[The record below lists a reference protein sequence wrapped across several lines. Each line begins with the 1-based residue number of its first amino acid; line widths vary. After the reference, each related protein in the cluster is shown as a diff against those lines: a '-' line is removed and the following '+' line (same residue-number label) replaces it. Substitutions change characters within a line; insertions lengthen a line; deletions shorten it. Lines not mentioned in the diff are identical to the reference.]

1 MLSSDIKLLDKIVG
15 RKTFK
20 NVIVVGQGYVGLP
33 LSVNAAKFG
42 YKVYGFDISK
52 EKIQQLKKGHT
63 DSPEIK
69 KSDLLRLQKKGKIE
83 FTSTIPKLNQQSIIV
98 IAVPTPLD
106 SNRKPDLSMLIN
118 ACELVA
124 TVIVNKSLVIN
135 ESTSYIGT
143 LRDLIKPTIGKLSS
157 AKDIMYAVAP
167 ERIDPGNSNWGM
179 KNTPRIISGLDDV
192 STQITVKFYSK
203 FCDKIHIAS
212 KPEVAEAAKLFE
224 NTFRQ
229 VNIALVNE
237 LSNIA
242 DLIGFS
248 THETIK
254 AASTKPF
261 GFMPFYPSIGV
272 GGHCIPV
279 DPSYLAFSAESVGA
293 EAKFIN
299 LANLTNS
306 SMPKIIADR
315 IKLILDGNLSGKRIQ
330 VAGITYKPNISD
342 LRESPALDLIN
353 ELKLLGAS
361 VIWHDPFVTKYN
373 GQQSSELNSD
383 IDLGLIVT
391 PHDQIDFLIWKKS
404 GVKVLDLSANS
415 KNYGWPKFL

>member
-1 MLSSDIKLLDKIVG
+1 ML

-33 LSVNAAKFG
+33 LLVNAAKSG
-42 YKVYGFDISK
+42 YKVYGFDISN
-52 EKIQQLKKGHT
+52 EKIELLKKGYT
-63 DSPEIK
+63 DSPEITK
-69 KSDLLRLQKKGKIE
+69 NDLLRLQKKGKIE
-83 FTSTIPKLNQQSIIV
+83 FTSTIPKLNEQSIIV

-106 SNRKPDLSMLIN
+106 SNRKPDLSMLVN

-124 TVIVNKSLVIN
+124 RVIVNNSLVVN

-143 LRDLIKPTIGKLSS
+143 LRDLIKPTIDKLSS

-167 ERIDPGNSNWGM
+167 ERIDPGNTKWGM
-179 KNTPRIISGLDDV
+179 KNTPRVIAGLDDIA
-192 STQITVKFYSK
+192 TQMAVKFYSK
-203 FCDKIHIAS
+203 FCNKIHITS

-224 NTFRQ
+224 NTYRQ

-242 DLIGFS
+242 DVIGFS
-248 THETIK
+248 THETIT

-279 DPSYLAFSAESVGA
+279 DPSYLAFSAESAGA

-306 SMPKIIADR
+306 AMPKITAKR
-315 IKLILDGNLSGKRIQ
+315 IKIFLDGNLSGKKIQ
-330 VAGITYKPNISD
+330 IAGITYKPNISD
-342 LRESPALDLIN
+342 IRESPALELIK
-353 ELKLLGAS
+353 ELKSLGAS
-361 VIWHDPFVTKYN
+361 VSWHDPFVSKYSD
-373 GQQSSELNSD
+373 QQSSELNSE

-391 PHDQIDFLIWKKS
+391 PHSQIDFSVWKVS
-404 GVKVLDLSANS
+404 GTKVLDLSANII
-415 KNYGWPKFL
+415 NFGWPKFL

>member
-1 MLSSDIKLLDKIVG
+1 ML
-15 RKTFK
+15 RKKFR
-20 NVIVVGQGYVGLP
+20 NVVVVGQGYVGLP
-33 LSVNAAKFG
+33 LSVNAAKSG
-42 YKVYGFDISK
+42 YKVYGFDISN
-52 EKIQQLKKGHT
+52 EKVEQLKKGHT
-63 DSPEIK
+63 DSPDIK
-69 KSDLLRLQKKGKIE
+69 TSDLLRLQKRGNIE
-83 FTSTIPKLNQQSIIV
+83 FTSTIPKLNDQSIYV

-124 TVIVNKSLVIN
+124 SVIQDDSLVIN

-143 LRDLIKPTIGKLSS
+143 LRNLIKPTIDKLSL
-157 AKDIMYAVAP
+157 AKNVMYAVAP
-167 ERIDPGNSNWGM
+167 ERIDPGNTKWDM
-179 KNTPRIISGLDDV
+179 KNTPRVIAGLDAIAG
-192 STQITVKFYSK
+192 QITVTFYSK
-203 FCDKIHIAS
+203 FCNQIHVAS

-242 DLIGFS
+242 DSIGFS
-248 THETIK
+248 THETIR

-261 GFMPFYPSIGV
+261 GFMPFFPSIGV

-293 EAKFIN
+293 DAKFIN
-299 LANLTNS
+299 LANITNS
-306 SMPKIIADR
+306 AMPKIIAER
-315 IKLILDGNLSGKRIQ
+315 IEIILDGDLNGKKIQ
-330 VAGITYKPNISD
+330 IAGIAYKPNISD

-353 ELKLLGAS
+353 ELKSLGAS
-361 VIWHDPFVTKYN
+361 VSWYDPFVTNYN
-373 GQQSSELNSD
+373 EEKSSELNSD

-391 PHDQIDFLIWKKS
+391 PHSHIDFSIWKNS
-404 GVKVLDLSANS
+404 GVKVLDLSANPT
-415 KNYGWPKFL
+415 NYGWPKFL

>member
-1 MLSSDIKLLDKIVG
+1 M
-15 RKTFK
+15 KTFK

-33 LSVNAAKFG
+33 LSVNAAKSG

-52 EKIQQLKKGHT
+52 EKIEQLKKGRT
-63 DSPEIK
+63 DSPEIE

-83 FTSTIPKLNQQSIIV
+83 FTSTIPKLNEQSIIV

-106 SNRKPDLSMLIN
+106 SNRKPDLSMLVN

-124 TVIVNKSLVIN
+124 RVIVDNSLVVN

-143 LRDLIKPTIGKLSS
+143 LRDLIKPTIDKLSS

-167 ERIDPGNSNWGM
+167 ERIDPGNTKWGM
-179 KNTPRIISGLDDV
+179 KNTPRVIAGLDDI
-192 STQITVKFYSK
+192 TAQITVKFYSK
-203 FCDKIHIAS
+203 FCDQIHIAS

-242 DLIGFS
+242 DSIGFS

-299 LANLTNS
+299 LANITNS
-306 SMPKIIADR
+306 SMPKIIAER
-315 IKLILDGNLSGKRIQ
+315 IKIILEGNLSGKKIQ
-330 VAGITYKPNISD
+330 IAGITYKPNISD
-342 LRESPALDLIN
+342 IRESPALELIK
-353 ELKLLGAS
+353 ELKSLGAS
-361 VIWHDPFVTKYN
+361 VSWHDPFVSKYID
-373 GQQSSELNSD
+373 QQSSELNSE

-391 PHDQIDFLIWKKS
+391 PHSQIDFSVWKVS
-404 GVKVLDLSANS
+404 GTKVLDLSTNII
-415 KNYGWPKFL
+415 NFGWPKFL

>member
-1 MLSSDIKLLDKIVG
+1 MS

-20 NVIVVGQGYVGLP
+20 NIVVVGQGYVGLP
-33 LSVNAAKFG
+33 LLVNAAKSG
-42 YKVYGFDISK
+42 YKVYGFDISN
-52 EKIQQLKKGHT
+52 EKVEQLKKGHT

-69 KSDLLRLQKKGKIE
+69 KSDLLRLQKKGNIE
-83 FTSTIPKLNQQSIIV
+83 FTSTIPKLNEQSIYV

-106 SNRKPDLSMLIN
+106 SNRKPDLSMLVN

-124 TVIVNKSLVIN
+124 SVIEDNSLVIN

-143 LRDLIKPTIGKLSS
+143 LRNLIKPTIDKLSS
-157 AKDIMYAVAP
+157 AKNIMYAVAP
-167 ERIDPGNSNWGM
+167 ERIDPGNTKWDM
-179 KNTPRIISGLDDV
+179 KNTPRVIAGLDGNAG
-192 STQITVKFYSK
+192 QITVTFYSK
-203 FCDKIHIAS
+203 FCNQIHFVS

-242 DLIGFS
+242 DSIGFS
-248 THETIK
+248 THEAIR
-254 AASTKPF
+254 AAMTKPF
-261 GFMPFYPSIGV
+261 GFMPFFPSIGV

-279 DPSYLAFSAESVGA
+279 DPSYLAFSAESNGV

-306 SMPKIIADR
+306 SMPKIIAER
-315 IKLILDGNLSGKRIQ
+315 IKIILDGNLSHRRIQ
-330 VAGITYKPNISD
+330 IAGITYKPNISD
-342 LRESPALDLIN
+342 LRESPALDLIY
-353 ELKLLGAS
+353 ELKSLGAS
-361 VIWHDPFVTKYN
+361 VSWHDPFVTKYN
-373 GQQSSELNSD
+373 DQQSSELNPD

-391 PHDQIDFLIWKKS
+391 PHDQINFSIWKKS
-404 GVKVLDLSANS
+404 GTKVLDLSANNQ
-415 KNYGWPKFL
+415 NYGWPKFL

>member
-1 MLSSDIKLLDKIVG
+1 MNL
-15 RKTFK
+15 
-20 NVIVVGQGYVGLP
+20 VIIGQGYVGLP
-33 LSVNAAKFG
+33 LAIAAAKANFI
-42 YKVYGFDISK
+42 VYGFDIDKSR
-52 EKIQQLKKGHT
+52 IRDLKSGLT
-63 DSPEIK
+63 NSPEVK
-69 KSDLLRLQKKGKIE
+69 SSDLLELQSNEKIY
-83 FTSTIPKLNQQSIIV
+83 FVDSIPKILEPCIFI

-106 SNRKPDLSMLIN
+106 KDRKPDVSMLN
-118 ACELVA
+118 KACELIS
-124 TVIVNKSLVIN
+124 TVITDGSLIIN

-143 LRDLIKPTIGKLSS
+143 LNTLIKPTIDTSTGFVNL
-157 AKDIMYAVAP
+157 DYAVAP
-167 ERIDPGNSNWGM
+167 ERIDPGNTQWSM
-179 KNTPRIISGLDDV
+179 KNTPRVVAGTNER
-192 STQITVKFYSK
+192 STQRAFDFYST
-203 FCDKIHIAS
+203 FCDQVYKVS

-242 DLIGFS
+242 DSIGFS
-248 THETIK
+248 TYETIK

-279 DPSYLAFSAESVGA
+279 DPTYLAFSAELVGA

-306 SMPKIIADR
+306 SMPKIIAGR
-315 IKLILDGNLSGKRIQ
+315 IKIILDGNLSDKRIQ
-330 VAGITYKPNISD
+330 IAGITYKPNISD

-353 ELKLLGAS
+353 ELKSLGAS
-361 VIWHDPFVTKYN
+361 VSWHDPLVAKYN
-373 GQQSSELNSD
+373 DQQSSELNSD

-391 PHDQIDFLIWKKS
+391 PHDQIDFSIWEKT

>member
-1 MLSSDIKLLDKIVG
+1 M
-15 RKTFK
+15 KTFK
-20 NVIVVGQGYVGLP
+20 NVIVIGQGYVGLP
-33 LSVNAAKFG
+33 LSVNAAKSG

-52 EKIQQLKKGHT
+52 EKIEQLKKGHT

-83 FTSTIPKLNQQSIIV
+83 FTSTIPKLNKQSIIV

-118 ACELVA
+118 ACELLA
-124 TVIVNKSLVIN
+124 CVIEDKSLVIN

-143 LRDLIKPTIGKLSS
+143 LRNLIKPTIDKLSS
-157 AKDIMYAVAP
+157 AKGIMYAVAP
-167 ERIDPGNSNWGM
+167 ERIDPGNTKWGM
-179 KNTPRIISGLDDV
+179 KNTPRVIAGLDDV
-192 STQITVKFYSK
+192 ATQITVKFYAK
-203 FCDKIHIAS
+203 FCDRIHIAS

-242 DLIGFS
+242 DSIGFS
-248 THETIK
+248 IHETIK

-293 EAKFIN
+293 DAKFIN
-299 LANLTNS
+299 LANITNS
-306 SMPKIIADR
+306 SMPKIIAER
-315 IKLILDGNLSGKRIQ
+315 IKVILDGSLSGKKIQ
-330 VAGITYKPNISD
+330 IAGITYKPNISD

-353 ELKLLGAS
+353 ELKSLGANVS
-361 VIWHDPFVTKYN
+361 WHDPFVIEHNEQK
-373 GQQSSELNSD
+373 SSKLNSD
-383 IDLGLIVT
+383 VDLGLIVT
-391 PHDQIDFLIWKKS
+391 PHDQIDFSIWKKS
-404 GVKVLDLSANS
+404 GIKVLDLSAS
-415 KNYGWPKFL
+415 STNYGWPKFL

>member
-1 MLSSDIKLLDKIVG
+1 ML
-15 RKTFK
+15 RKTFN

-33 LSVNAAKFG
+33 LSVNAAKSG
-42 YKVYGFDISK
+42 YKVYGFDISN
-52 EKIQQLKKGHT
+52 EKIDQLKKGHA

-69 KSDLLRLQKKGKIE
+69 KNDLVRLQKKGKIE
-83 FTSTIPKLNQQSIIV
+83 FTSTIPKLNEQSIIV

-124 TVIVNKSLVIN
+124 SVIEDNSLVVN

-143 LRDLIKPTIGKLSS
+143 LRDLIKPTIDKLSLS
-157 AKDIMYAVAP
+157 KNIMYAVAP
-167 ERIDPGNSNWGM
+167 ERIDPGNTKWGM
-179 KNTPRIISGLDDV
+179 KNTPRVIAGLDDTA
-192 STQITVKFYSK
+192 TQMAVKFYSK
-203 FCDKIHIAS
+203 FCNKIHIAS

-224 NTFRQ
+224 NTYRQ

-242 DLIGFS
+242 DVIGFS
-248 THETIK
+248 THETIT

-279 DPSYLAFSAESVGA
+279 DPSYLSFSAESVGA
-293 EAKFIN
+293 DAKFIN
-299 LANLTNS
+299 LANITNS
-306 SMPKIIADR
+306 SMPKIIAER
-315 IKLILDGNLSGKRIQ
+315 IKVILDGSLSGKKIQ
-330 VAGITYKPNISD
+330 IAGITYKPNISD

-353 ELKLLGAS
+353 ELKSLGANVS
-361 VIWHDPFVTKYN
+361 WHDPFVIEHN
-373 GQQSSELNSD
+373 DQQSSKLNSD

-391 PHDQIDFLIWKKS
+391 PHDQIDFSIWKES
-404 GVKVLDLSANS
+404 GIKVLDLSANS
-415 KNYGWPKFL
+415 TNYGWPKFL

>member
-1 MLSSDIKLLDKIVG
+1 MS

-33 LSVNAAKFG
+33 LSVHAAKSGF
-42 YKVYGFDISK
+42 KVYGFDISE
-52 EKIQQLKKGHT
+52 EKIEQLKKGYT

-69 KSDLLRLQKKGKIE
+69 KNDLLRLQKMTKIE
-83 FTSTIPKLNQQSIIV
+83 FTSTIPKLNERSIIV

-124 TVIVNKSLVIN
+124 TVIVNNSLVIN

-143 LRDLIKPTIGKLSS
+143 LRDLIKPTIDKLSS

-167 ERIDPGNSNWGM
+167 ERIDPGNTKWGM
-179 KNTPRIISGLDDV
+179 KNTPRVIAGLDDIA
-192 STQITVKFYSK
+192 TQITVKFYSK
-203 FCDKIHIAS
+203 FCNQIYIAS

-242 DLIGFS
+242 DSIGFS

-293 EAKFIN
+293 EARFIN
-299 LANLTNS
+299 LANITNS
-306 SMPKIIADR
+306 SMPKIIAER
-315 IKLILDGNLSGKRIQ
+315 IKIILDGSLIGKKIQ
-330 VAGITYKPNISD
+330 IAGITYKPDISD

-353 ELKLLGAS
+353 ELKSLGAS
-361 VIWHDPFVTKYN
+361 VSWHDPFVTRHN
-373 GQQSSELNSD
+373 DQQSSKLNSD

-391 PHDQIDFLIWKKS
+391 PHDEIDFSIWKKS
-404 GVKVLDLSANS
+404 GVNVLDLSANS
-415 KNYGWPKFL
+415 TNYGWPKFL

>member
-1 MLSSDIKLLDKIVG
+1 VS

-33 LSVNAAKFG
+33 LSVHAAKSGF
-42 YKVYGFDISK
+42 KVYGFDISE
-52 EKIQQLKKGHT
+52 EKIEQLKKGYT

-69 KSDLLRLQKKGKIE
+69 KNDLLRLQKMTKIE
-83 FTSTIPKLNQQSIIV
+83 FTSTIPKLNERSIIV

-124 TVIVNKSLVIN
+124 TVIVNNSLVIN

-143 LRDLIKPTIGKLSS
+143 LRDLIKPTIDKLSS

-167 ERIDPGNSNWGM
+167 ERIDPGNTKWGM
-179 KNTPRIISGLDDV
+179 KNTPRVIAGLDDIA
-192 STQITVKFYSK
+192 TQITVKFYSK
-203 FCDKIHIAS
+203 FCNQIYIAS

-242 DLIGFS
+242 DSIGFS

-293 EAKFIN
+293 EARFIN
-299 LANLTNS
+299 LANITNS
-306 SMPKIIADR
+306 SMPKIIAER
-315 IKLILDGNLSGKRIQ
+315 IKIILDGSLIGKKIQ
-330 VAGITYKPNISD
+330 IAGITYKPDISD

-353 ELKLLGAS
+353 ELKSLGAS
-361 VIWHDPFVTKYN
+361 VSWHDPFVTRHN
-373 GQQSSELNSD
+373 DQQSSKLNSD

-391 PHDQIDFLIWKKS
+391 PHDEIDFSIWKKS
-404 GVKVLDLSANS
+404 GVNVLDLSANS
-415 KNYGWPKFL
+415 TNYGWPKFL

>member
-1 MLSSDIKLLDKIVG
+1 VSRKI
-15 RKTFK
+15 FK
-20 NVIVVGQGYVGLP
+20 NVIVIGQGYVGLP
-33 LSVNAAKFG
+33 LAVNAAKSG
-42 YKVYGFDISK
+42 YKVHGFDISK
-52 EKIQQLKKGHT
+52 EKIEQLKNGHS
-63 DSPEIK
+63 DSPDIK
-69 KSDLLRLQKKGKIE
+69 KSDLLRLQKKGNIE
-83 FTSTIPKLNQQSIIV
+83 FTSTIPKLNEQSIIV

-106 SNRKPDLSMLIN
+106 ANRKPDLSMLIK

-124 TVIVNKSLVIN
+124 TVVVDNSLVVN

-143 LRDLIKPTIGKLSS
+143 LRDLIKPTIDKLSS

-167 ERIDPGNSNWGM
+167 ERIDPGNTKWGM
-179 KNTPRIISGLDDV
+179 ENTPRVIAGLDDAA
-192 STQITVKFYSK
+192 TQTAVKFYSK
-203 FCDKIHIAS
+203 FCNKIHIAS

-224 NTFRQ
+224 NTYRQ

-242 DLIGFS
+242 DAIGFS
-248 THETIK
+248 THETIT

-279 DPSYLAFSAESVGA
+279 DPSYLAFSAESAGT

-306 SMPKIIADR
+306 AMPKIIAGR
-315 IKLILDGNLSGKRIQ
+315 IKIFLDGNLSGKKIQ
-330 VAGITYKPNISD
+330 IAGITYKPNISD
-342 LRESPALDLIN
+342 IRESPALDLMK
-353 ELKLLGAS
+353 ELKALGANVS
-361 VIWHDPFVTKYN
+361 WHDPFVTKYN
-373 GQQSSELNSD
+373 DQQSSELNSE

-391 PHDQIDFLIWKKS
+391 PHSQIDFSVWKVS
-404 GVKVLDLSANS
+404 GTKVLDLSANII
-415 KNYGWPKFL
+415 NFGWPKFL

>member
-1 MLSSDIKLLDKIVG
+1 MSI
-15 RKTFK
+15 KTFK
-20 NVIVVGQGYVGLP
+20 NVIVIGQGYVGLP
-33 LSVNAAKFG
+33 LSVNAAKSG

-52 EKIQQLKKGHT
+52 EKIEQLKKGIT
-63 DSPEIK
+63 DSPEIE

-83 FTSTIPKLNQQSIIV
+83 FTSTIPKLYEQSIIV
-98 IAVPTPLD
+98 IAVPTPLG
-106 SNRKPDLSMLIN
+106 SNRKPDLSMLVN

-124 TVIVNKSLVIN
+124 RVIVDNSLVVN

-143 LRDLIKPTIGKLSS
+143 LRDLIKPTIDKLSS

-167 ERIDPGNSNWGM
+167 ERIDPGNTKWGM
-179 KNTPRIISGLDDV
+179 KNTPRVIAGLDDV
-192 STQITVKFYSK
+192 AAQITVKFYSK
-203 FCDKIHIAS
+203 FCSQIHIAS

-224 NTFRQ
+224 NSFRQ

-237 LSNIA
+237 LSSIA
-242 DLIGFS
+242 NLIGFS

-279 DPSYLAFSAESVGA
+279 DPSYLAFSAESVGV

-299 LANLTNS
+299 LANVTNS
-306 SMPKIIADR
+306 SMPKIIAER
-315 IKLILDGNLSGKRIQ
+315 IKTVLDGDLTGKKIQ
-330 VAGITYKPNISD
+330 IAGITYKPNISD
-342 LRESPALDLIN
+342 LRESPALELIH
-353 ELKLLGAS
+353 ELKSLGANVS
-361 VIWHDPFVTKYN
+361 WHDPFVTQYN
-373 GQQSSELNSD
+373 EQHSSKLNSD

-391 PHDQIDFLIWKKS
+391 PHDQIDFSIWKES
-404 GVKVLDLSANS
+404 GIKVVDLSANS
-415 KNYGWPKFL
+415 TNYGWPKLL

>member
-1 MLSSDIKLLDKIVG
+1 MSS
-15 RKTFK
+15 KTFK
-20 NVIVVGQGYVGLP
+20 TVIVVGQGYVGLP
-33 LSVNAAKFG
+33 LSVHAAKSG
-42 YKVYGFDISK
+42 YKVYGFDIDK
-52 EKIQQLKKGHT
+52 EKIDQLKKGLT

-69 KSDLLRLQKKGKIE
+69 KSDLLRLQKKNKID
-83 FTSTIPKLNQQSIIV
+83 FISTIPKLKERSIIV

-124 TVIVNKSLVIN
+124 AVISDNSLVIN

-143 LRDLIKPTIGKLSS
+143 LRQLIKPMIDKLSS
-157 AKDIMYAVAP
+157 AEGIMYAVAP
-167 ERIDPGNSNWGM
+167 ERIDPGNTKWGM
-179 KNTPRIISGLDDV
+179 KNTPRVISGLD
-192 STQITVKFYSK
+192 SAATQIAIKFYSK
-203 FCDKIHIAS
+203 FCTQIHTTS

-279 DPSYLAFSAESVGA
+279 DPSYLAFSAESVGS

-306 SMPKIIADR
+306 SMPKIIAERIR
-315 IKLILDGNLSGKRIQ
+315 IKLDGNLSGKRIQ
-330 VAGITYKPNISD
+330 IAGITYKPNISD
-342 LRESPALDLIN
+342 LRESPALGLMN
-353 ELKLLGAS
+353 ELKSLGAS
-361 VIWHDPFVTKYN
+361 VSWHDPYVTKYDN
-373 GQQSSELNSD
+373 QQSSELNSD

-391 PHDQIDFLIWKKS
+391 PHNQIDFSLWKKS
-404 GVKVLDLSANS
+404 GIKVLDLSANS
-415 KNYGWPKFL
+415 INYGWPKFL

>member
-1 MLSSDIKLLDKIVG
+1 M
-15 RKTFK
+15 KTFK
-20 NVIVVGQGYVGLP
+20 NIIVVGQGYVGLP
-33 LSVNAAKFG
+33 LSVNAAKSG
-42 YKVYGFDISK
+42 YKVYGFDISH
-52 EKIQQLKKGHT
+52 EKIEQLKKGHT

-69 KSDLLRLQKKGKIE
+69 KNALLHLQKEGKIE
-83 FTSTIPKLNQQSIIV
+83 FTSTIPKLNEQSIIV

-106 SNRKPDLSMLIN
+106 INRKPDLSMLVN

-124 TVIVNKSLVIN
+124 RVIVDNSLVIN

-143 LRDLIKPTIGKLSS
+143 LRDLIKPTIDKLSS

-167 ERIDPGNSNWGM
+167 ERIDPGNKKWVM
-179 KNTPRIISGLDDV
+179 KNTPRVIAGLDV
-192 STQITVKFYSK
+192 KATQMAVKFYSK
-203 FCDKIHIAS
+203 FCNQIHIAS

-242 DLIGFS
+242 DIIGFS
-248 THETIK
+248 THETIA

-279 DPSYLAFSAESVGA
+279 DPSYLAFSAESAGA
-293 EAKFIN
+293 EAKFVK
-299 LANLTNS
+299 LANITNS
-306 SMPKIIADR
+306 EAPKIIAER
-315 IKLILDGNLSGKRIQ
+315 IKTILEGNLSGKRIQ
-330 VAGITYKPNISD
+330 IAGITYKPNISD

-353 ELKLLGAS
+353 ELKSLGAS
-361 VIWHDPFVTKYN
+361 VSWHDPFVTELN
-373 GQQSSELNSD
+373 EQQSSRLNSD
-383 IDLGLIVT
+383 IDLGLIIT
-391 PHDQIDFLIWKKS
+391 PHDQIDFSIWKKS
-404 GVKVLDLSANS
+404 GTKVLDLSANT

>member
-1 MLSSDIKLLDKIVG
+1 ML

-33 LSVNAAKFG
+33 LSVNAAKHG
-42 YKVYGFDISK
+42 YKVYGFDINH
-52 EKIQQLKKGHT
+52 EKIEQLKNGHT

-69 KSDLLRLQKKGKIE
+69 KSDLLRLQKNKNIE
-83 FTSTIPKLNQQSIIV
+83 FISTIPRFNEPSIFV

-106 SNRKPDLSMLIN
+106 SDRKPDLSMLIS
-118 ACELVA
+118 ACELVGS
-124 TVIVNKSLVIN
+124 VIASESLVIN

-143 LRDLIKPTIGKLSS
+143 LRNLIKPTIDKLSL
-157 AKDIMYAVAP
+157 AKYVMYAVAP
-167 ERIDPGNSNWGM
+167 ERIDPGNTKWGM

-192 STQITVKFYSK
+192 STQITSKFYSK
-203 FCDKIHIAS
+203 FCSHIHIAS

-242 DLIGFS
+242 KLIGFS

-272 GGHCIPV
+272 GGHCIPI
-279 DPSYLAFSAESVGA
+279 DPTYLAYSAESVGT
-293 EAKFIN
+293 ESKFVN
-299 LANLTNS
+299 LANITNS
-306 SMPKIIADR
+306 SMPKVIAER
-315 IKLILDGNLSGKRIQ
+315 IRIFLDGDLTSKKIQ
-330 VAGITYKPNISD
+330 IAGITYKPNISD
-342 LRESPALDLIN
+342 QRESPALDLIS
-353 ELKLLGAS
+353 ELKLLGAR
-361 VIWHDPFVTKYN
+361 VNWYDPYVTKYN
-373 GQQSSELNSD
+373 DHQSSNLSSD

-391 PHDQIDFLIWKKS
+391 PHDNIDFSIWKKS
-404 GVKVLDLSANS
+404 GTKVLDLSANS
-415 KNYGWPKFL
+415 TNYGWPKFL